1 MTTFSSFEYESYS
14 LIRGGGSWLALVN
27 LLGSVICGLFA
38 VWLGSVLACRHDTPF
53 AQGFG
58 VFERL
63 SPACSPIIRVLKKNL
78 DAGIS
83 LRRLGVYC

>member
-38 VWLGSVLACRHDTPF
+38 VWLGSVLAGRH
-53 AQGFG
+53 
-58 VFERL
+58 
-63 SPACSPIIRVLKKNL
+63 
-78 DAGIS
+78 
-83 LRRLGVYC
+83 